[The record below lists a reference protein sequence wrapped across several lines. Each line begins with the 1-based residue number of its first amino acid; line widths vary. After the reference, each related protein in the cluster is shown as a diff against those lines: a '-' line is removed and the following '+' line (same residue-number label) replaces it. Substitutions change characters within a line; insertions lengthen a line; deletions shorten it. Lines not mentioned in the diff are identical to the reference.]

1 MRDKTNSGLV
11 LVGTMLISI
20 ILLCGAYIAYFS
32 FFNRTLDEKSTRKKP
47 VVVNK
52 ENSFNLSVIK
62 EINKN
67 EKKNYLVSPYSV
79 EVALS
84 MLRDG
89 CDGNTRKELDKLL
102 SDREINYFNAGKKIN
117 VANGMFVNR
126 KYKDAV
132 LNNYYDTV
140 ESKYNSEIIYDN
152 FEGPEVVNNWVNE
165 KTNKMIP
172 KLLDKLNKEDL
183 IVLVNALAIDV
194 QWKYEFDCNNTY
206 KTKFTKLDGSKYDV
220 SMMSK
225 TFEEDVKYFKT
236 DNAKGVILPY
246 EAYDEDNSRL
256 EFIGILPDKDVNEYV
271 SSLDENE
278 LKNIDKNAKVADEDE
293 KVVLALPKF
302 KYDYEIKNLKD
313 NLKNLGVKDVF
324 EEGADLSKMINVSS
338 HVSQVVHKTHIE
350 VKEKG
355 TKAAAAT
362 AVVVTKDTAA
372 MDDPKVYHE
381 VKFDKPFAYIIR
393 DKESKEMLF
402 FGVIYEPNNWEE
414 NNCKK

>member
-1 MRDKTNSGLV
+1 MDKTNTRLV
-11 LVGTMLISI
+11 LVGIMLISV
-20 ILLCGAYIAYFS
+20 ILLCGAYVAYFS
-32 FFNRTLDEKSTRKKP
+32 FFNNSLEKRARRRNQI
-47 VVVNK
+47 VVN
-52 ENSFNLSVIK
+52 ESNNFNLSIIK
-62 EINKN
+62 ETSKKEN
-67 EKKNYLVSPYSV
+67 KNYLVSPYSI
-79 EVALS
+79 EIALS

-89 CDGNTRKELDKLL
+89 ADGNTGKEIKDLVKE
-102 SDREINYFNAGKKIN
+102 RNINYFNAGKKIN
-117 VANGMFVNR
+117 VANGMFVNK
-126 KYKDAV
+126 KYKNAV

-140 ESKYNSEIIYDN
+140 ESKYNSEIIYDS

-172 KLLDKLNKEDL
+172 KLLDKLNKGDL

-206 KTKFTKLDGSKYDV
+206 KTKFTKSDGSKYDV
-220 SMMSK
+220 SMMNK
-225 TFEEDVKYFKT
+225 TFEEDVKYFET

-246 EAYDEDNSRL
+246 EAYDEDNNRL
-256 EFIGILPDKDVNEYV
+256 EFIGILPDEDIKKYIN
-271 SSLDENE
+271 SLDENE
-278 LKNIDKNAKVADEDE
+278 LKNIDKNAKVANEDE

-362 AVVVTKDTAA
+362 AVVVTKDTAVRE
-372 MDDPKVYHE
+372 DPKVYHE

-402 FGVIYEPNNWEE
+402 FGVIYEPNKWEE

>member
-1 MRDKTNSGLV
+1 M
-11 LVGTMLISI
+11 
-20 ILLCGAYIAYFS
+20 
-32 FFNRTLDEKSTRKKP
+32 
-47 VVVNK
+47 
-52 ENSFNLSVIK
+52 
-62 EINKN
+62 
-67 EKKNYLVSPYSV
+67 
-79 EVALS
+79 
-84 MLRDG
+84 
-89 CDGNTRKELDKLL
+89 
-102 SDREINYFNAGKKIN
+102 
-117 VANGMFVNR
+117 
-126 KYKDAV
+126 
-132 LNNYYDTV
+132 
-140 ESKYNSEIIYDN
+140 
-152 FEGPEVVNNWVNE
+152 
-165 KTNKMIP
+165 
-172 KLLDKLNKEDL
+172 
-183 IVLVNALAIDV
+183 
-194 QWKYEFDCNNTY
+194 
-206 KTKFTKLDGSKYDV
+206 
-220 SMMSK
+220 
-225 TFEEDVKYFKT
+225 
-236 DNAKGVILPY
+236 
-246 EAYDEDNSRL
+246 
-256 EFIGILPDKDVNEYV
+256 
-271 SSLDENE
+271 
-278 LKNIDKNAKVADEDE
+278 ADEDE